1 MFKTYIS
8 VKPKYII
15 CSISQLYEKAQ
26 TYPLNAWK
34 DICLYQNSSVTEQ
47 QAYFGLDL
55 FGSPGSSSFPIKS
68 LDSPLVPLLQSPVL
82 HDRPGALKCLGYRCT
97 TTSVFL

>member
-1 MFKTYIS
+1 MFKTHVS

-15 CSISQLYEKAQ
+15 CSISQLYEEAQ

-47 QAYFGLDL
+47 QAYSGLDL
-55 FGSPGSSSFPIKS
+55 FGSPGSSSLPIKS
-68 LDSPLVPLLQSPVL
+68 LDSSLVPLLQLPVL
-82 HDRPGALKCLGYRCT
+82 HEGLGH
-97 TTSVFL
+97 